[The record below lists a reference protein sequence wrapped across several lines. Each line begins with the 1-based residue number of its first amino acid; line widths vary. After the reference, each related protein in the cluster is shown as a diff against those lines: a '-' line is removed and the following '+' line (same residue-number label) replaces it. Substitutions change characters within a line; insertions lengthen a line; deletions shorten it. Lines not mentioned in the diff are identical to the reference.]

1 MPSSGPTEIAPRR
14 ELRLRSRATAT
25 GALWACAA
33 VAARLSTIFGAT
45 LPTEPSAVA
54 TPSAWFDAPT
64 YQVDRWET
72 EDGLPENSAT
82 AMVQTRDG
90 YLWFGTFNGLVR
102 FDGVRFTVF
111 DQGNLPELPHPA
123 VVNLHLDR
131 RERLWVSTL
140 GGLVVRD
147 GAGWRLVQRAELPE
161 RDYVR
166 TFSER
171 ENGDLFL
178 TYYNGRVWEHS
189 QERLM
194 ELPPP
199 PGAKDA
205 GYQGAVDEAGQCWV
219 AQHGFIGT
227 WTGGRWQPAPLGA
240 RISAD
245 PHQPLGMSQAR
256 DGGLWLLIATN
267 LYKVSHGRERFIRS
281 VPNDSVGNLG
291 SVSRMTEDSLGDLW
305 IGTYDA
311 GLTQLEAGGAIRRW
325 GERNGVYRDVRF
337 VFEDREQNRWI
348 GTSGGGLVRMKA
360 RRFFAFDHPSESGP
374 RLVTSVWPA
383 PQGGVWVAS
392 FGQGLFHVDR
402 EEPARWRIPDWPHD
416 SRFFHSVLADRRG
429 QTWVGILGRGL
440 HRFDSTGGQHF
451 PAESIGDENV
461 TSIFEDS
468 RGWIWTAG
476 SGHVAVFRDGAFRR
490 YDGAEDHAPPSV
502 CGFAED
508 SQGRIWVSNLK
519 GVFRLHDDRFVE
531 IQDPAGKPVSGIA
544 CLLGD
549 PDGSIWM
556 GSLDRGLLRWRNGET
571 FTYDERVGIPVRS
584 VYGILADGQGDLWL
598 ASNRGVARAER
609 IQLEAV
615 ASGRSSTLTCQLLD
629 TSDGLPSAECANLRM
644 PICARDSAGR
654 LWFATKK
661 GVAMIDPDRL
671 RLTQV
676 PPSVF
681 IEEVTY
687 RPPASKQ
694 AYTAGELRSLVPPFS
709 GPVVLPAG
717 SRMIEI
723 RFTAP
728 SFVAPEKVR
737 FETSLE
743 GHHDGWQRAG
753 TRRTA
758 YFHELPAGDHV
769 FRVRAANHD
778 NVWSDVGASLAFAV
792 QPFLWETLWFRVAGA
807 GVLIGAGALG
817 THWRHRAVRRR
828 QVERAERERQHQ
840 AELAHVGRVAAL
852 GQLTSSI
859 AHELNQ
865 PLGAILRNTEAAE
878 LMLQGGSLD
887 MEELRA
893 ILANIREDDHRAGDV
908 IRRIRSLLK
917 REASTVARVDPGKLA
932 SEVCR
937 LVQAEA
943 RSLGVQ
949 LTVAIPSGLPAI
961 AGDRVQLQQVVLN
974 LLLNAFDSVAEQPM
988 ASRQVSVLCELRGD
1002 AVAIVVADNGPG
1014 FTEASR
1020 ARIFEPYYTTKPNG
1034 LGMGLPICRSIVEAH
1049 GGSIAAAISA
1059 EGGARFE
1066 FTIPLAPAPPPG

>member
-14 ELRLRSRATAT
+14 KLRLRNRATSA
-25 GALWACAA
+25 GVLWACAA
-33 VAARLSTIFGAT
+33 VAARMSTIFGAT
-45 LPTEPSAVA
+45 LPQEPSAVA
-54 TPSAWFDAPT
+54 TPSVWFDAPA

-111 DQGNLPELPHPA
+111 NQGNLPELPHPA

-140 GGLVVRD
+140 GGLVVCD
-147 GAGWRLVQRAELPE
+147 GAGCRLVQRAELPE
-161 RDYVR
+161 GDYVR

-178 TYYNGRVWEHS
+178 TYYNGRVWEYS
-189 QERLM
+189 QERLK

-199 PGAKDA
+199 PGVKDA

-219 AQHGFIGT
+219 AQHGFVGT
-227 WTGGRWQPAPLGA
+227 WTGGRWQPALLGA
-240 RISAD
+240 RIPAD
-245 PHQPLGMSQAR
+245 PHRAIGLSQAR
-256 DGGLWLLIATN
+256 DGGLWLLVDTN
-267 LYKVSHGRERFIRS
+267 LYKVSHGRERYIRS
-281 VPNDSVGNLG
+281 VPNDSAGNLG

-311 GLTQLEAGGAIRRW
+311 GLTQLGAGGAIRRW

-337 VFEDREQNRWI
+337 VFEDREHNRWI

-360 RRFFAFDHPSESGP
+360 RRFLALDHPTESGP

-392 FGQGLFHVDR
+392 FGQGFFHLDGKGQ
-402 EEPARWRIPDWPHD
+402 ARWRIPEWPHD
-416 SRFFHSVLADRRG
+416 SKFFHSVLADRRG
-429 QTWVGILGRGL
+429 RTWVGILGMGL
-440 HRFDSTGGQHF
+440 YVFDSAGGQHF
-451 PAESIGDENV
+451 PAESVGSENV

-490 YDGAEDHAPPSV
+490 FDAAEGHAPASV

-508 SQGRIWVSNLK
+508 SRGQIWVSNLK

-531 IQDPAGKPVSGIA
+531 IQNPAGNPLSGIA

-556 GSLDRGLLRWRNGET
+556 GSLDRGLLHWRNGEIIS
-571 FTYDERVGIPVRS
+571 FDEQVGIPVRS
-584 VYGILADGQGDLWL
+584 VYGILTDGQGDLWL
-598 ASNRGVARAER
+598 ASNRGVARVER
-609 IQLEAV
+609 TQLESV
-615 ASGRSSTLTCQLLD
+615 ASGRSSNLTCQLLD

-654 LWFATKK
+654 LWFATTK

-676 PPSVF
+676 PLSVI
-681 IEEVTY
+681 IEEITY

-694 AYTAGELRSLVPPFS
+694 AYPAGELQSIVGPFS

-753 TRRTA
+753 AQRNA

-778 NVWSDVGASLAFAV
+778 NVRSDVEATLAFTV
-792 QPFLWETLWFRVAGA
+792 QPFLWETLWFRIVAA

-817 THWRHRAVRRR
+817 TQWRHRTVRRR
-828 QVERAERERQHQ
+828 QVEWAERDRQHQ

-852 GQLTSSI
+852 GQLSSSI

-865 PLGAILRNTEAAE
+865 PLGAILRNTETAE
-878 LMLQGGSLD
+878 LMLQGTSFD

-893 ILANIREDDHRAGDV
+893 ILADIRQDDHRASEV

-917 REASTVARVDPGKLA
+917 REVFTVAHVDPGTLV
-932 SEVCR
+932 SEICR

-949 LTVAIPSGLPAI
+949 LKVEIPSGLPAI
-961 AGDRVQLQQVVLN
+961 AGDRIQLQQVVLN
-974 LLLNAFDSVAEQPM
+974 LLLNAFDSVAGRPM
-988 ASRQVSVLCELRGD
+988 GNRQVAVLCELRG
-1002 AVAIVVADNGPG
+1002 AALAIVVADNGHG

-1034 LGMGLPICRSIVEAH
+1034 LGMGLAICRSIVEAH
-1049 GGSIAAAISA
+1049 GGSIAAAIA
-1059 EGGARFE
+1059 PEGGARFE
-1066 FTIPLAPAPPPG
+1066 FTIPLAPAPPPE